1 MPKRKRLLQ
10 SNNSTG
16 FIGGTYCLFQT
27 ILTTKHTCRRE
38 YTHSTLYIYIKERIT
53 LALTKKNSFFPLPS
67 ITPPSSCY
75 FFERHQPTKQP
86 QCTNFGRNFKSHF
99 VLLTTNVYTQ
109 VFFQQQSKL
118 LMVSYH
124 IRRCF
129 GIS

>member
-38 YTHSTLYIYIKERIT
+38 YTHSTIYKRT
-53 LALTKKNSFFPLPS
+53 NNSRTHKKNFFFPLPS

-75 FFERHQPTKQP
+75 FFEHHQPTKQP

-118 LMVSYH
+118 LMVSYT